1 MKKKKS
7 SQRRLLISNHKYA
20 YFMIIPVV
28 LYYIIFCY
36 MPMFGMIVAFKD
48 YSPIKGIWESNWVGF
63 KYFKQF
69 FTNMYFPRIVKNTVM
84 ISLMDILINFP
95 LPIIL
100 ALLFNEVKN
109 KYFKTVSTTIM
120 YFPHFISIVVVCGMI
135 RSFTMSDGI
144 ITNFLAMFGMK
155 REPLLMNPALFKPIY
170 VLSGTW
176 QQVGWNSIIYMAAIC
191 GIDMNLYEACKID
204 GGGKWRQLLY
214 ITLPSIMPTII
225 ILFIMRMGAVLSVG
239 SEKVILLYNSATYE
253 SADVIS
259 SYVYRKGLQEQN
271 WGYGTAVGLVNS
283 VINVA
288 FLVAANT
295 ISNKTTEMSLW

>member
-1 MKKKKS
+1 
-7 SQRRLLISNHKYA
+7 
-20 YFMIIPVV
+20 
-28 LYYIIFCY
+28 
-36 MPMFGMIVAFKD
+36 
-48 YSPIKGIWESNWVGF
+48 
-63 KYFKQF
+63 
-69 FTNMYFPRIVKNTVM
+69 
-84 ISLMDILINFP
+84 
-95 LPIIL
+95 
-100 ALLFNEVKN
+100 
-109 KYFKTVSTTIM
+109 
-120 YFPHFISIVVVCGMI
+120 
-135 RSFTMSDGI
+135 
-144 ITNFLAMFGMK
+144 
-155 REPLLMNPALFKPIY
+155 
-170 VLSGTW
+170 
-176 QQVGWNSIIYMAAIC
+176 
-191 GIDMNLYEACKID
+191 MNLYEACKID
-204 GGGKWRQLLY
+204 GGGKWRQLLH